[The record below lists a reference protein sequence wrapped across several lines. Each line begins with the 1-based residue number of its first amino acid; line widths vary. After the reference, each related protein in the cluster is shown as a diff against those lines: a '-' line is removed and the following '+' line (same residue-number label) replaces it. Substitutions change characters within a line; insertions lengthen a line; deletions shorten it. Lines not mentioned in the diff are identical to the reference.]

1 MARTRTTRVIILDL
15 GSIND
20 ATMSGPLLM
29 KNATSSILK
38 LILPKLWRNFEE
50 QVSELRTKFE
60 FSPCNSSANLS
71 ELNWVLYVHIWV
83 DFSAPTRAQNLV
95 IYYWKFQENLSFF
108 AEIWVEF
115 QFRHCENLVKILHGN
130 WAIVFTGKWL
140 QAHVILYIYCI
151 LNLKQCSGSISILR
165 CAYRTAHPPLLFVQ
179 GSMSGGQV
187 WL

>member
-71 ELNWVLYVHIWV
+71 ELI
-83 DFSAPTRAQNLV
+83 
-95 IYYWKFQENLSFF
+95 
-108 AEIWVEF
+108 
-115 QFRHCENLVKILHGN
+115 
-130 WAIVFTGKWL
+130 
-140 QAHVILYIYCI
+140 
-151 LNLKQCSGSISILR
+151 
-165 CAYRTAHPPLLFVQ
+165 
-179 GSMSGGQV
+179 
-187 WL
+187 